1 MDSKL
6 SPAIIEQIRS
16 LYPQFMFFIEEPD
29 FGGYGMDFVEL
40 LIKASDP
47 AAPYT
52 NERFDLELSKT
63 TYFNR
68 VATLSQNFDKQTK
81 AQRDALVRAK
91 SAEIKA
97 DYGDLYQDSAN
108 LLRVATSAARQGL
121 TGNNLRYFVFA
132 SAATVGEGP
141 QVGRTKLADKLR
153 KDVAAYGYR
162 ASDEQINAALTGKAV
177 RGQVYTED
185 SLIKMAKIAAKGT
198 YGHLAPQI
206 DAGLSLDDIFG
217 NYRNFAAEILEIDP
231 NEIDFTKDPKYAE
244 AFGDSKTGQLSL
256 SAWVKKLKTDDQYG
270 WKFTNQANQQ
280 VSSMVST
287 LEKAFG
293 LVR

>member
-1 MDSKL
+1 MVGNL
-6 SPAIIEQIRS
+6 SPQVIERIRS
-16 LYPQFMFFIEEPD
+16 LYPQFMFMLEEPD
-29 FGGYGMDFVEL
+29 AGGYGADLVAL

-47 AAPYT
+47 TAPYT
-52 NERFDLELSKT
+52 QERFNTEYKQTAYYNRADVSSK
-63 TYFNR
+63 
-68 VATLSQNFDKQTK
+68 NFDKQTK
-81 AQRDALVRAK
+81 VERDALVRAK
-91 SAEIKA
+91 SADIKA
-97 DYGDLYQDSAN
+97 TYGDLYRDPAN

-121 TGNNLRYFVFA
+121 TGNSLRYFVFA

-141 QVGRTKLADKLR
+141 QVGQTALADKLR

-177 RGQVYTED
+177 RGQVYTQD